1 MRRVNQPDVPG
12 PKYRTSQRHSTRAR
26 LVEDHTP
33 RCGRVFQARRSSRLP
48 LVAVLN
54 VELKLLFKLDSSAL
68 ARPKSIC
75 ALTAFGLMM
84 LAEPGEL
91 PLVSSWFQF

>member
-1 MRRVNQPDVPG
+1 M
-12 PKYRTSQRHSTRAR
+12 
-26 LVEDHTP
+26 
-33 RCGRVFQARRSSRLP
+33 SSRLP

-54 VELKLLFKLDSSAL
+54 VELELLLNLDSSAL
-68 ARPKSIC
+68 SRPNSIC